1 MPIPNQ
7 NETEQEFVSRCIPM
21 VINDGTAQSPEQ
33 AYAICQ
39 SMYEHNAKMVE
50 ILNKILELLESN

>member
-1 MPIPNQ
+1 MPTPNQ

-21 VINDGTAQSPEQ
+21 VINEGTASNPEQ
-33 AYAICQ
+33 AYVICM
-39 SMYEHNAKMVE
+39 SMFEHNAKMVE